1 MVAPPDPAIGP
12 VTLTISGTSATLLGR
27 LTEALGS
34 NDPGATFMRALGLL
48 DLALKAKREGK
59 RLTFVDPRTGESSE
73 VAW

>member
-1 MVAPPDPAIGP
+1 MSDPAVGP

-34 NDPGATFMRALGLL
+34 RDPGATLMRALGLL
-48 DLALKAKREGK
+48 DLALKAKRDGK
-59 RLTFVDPRTGESSE
+59 KLAFVDPQSGRSSE